1 MSQADTEKNL
11 TRYLPNRRRVIL
23 DVVLMLVFA
32 GLAGPLIGPFVL
44 GFVNPTQAW
53 GAAGPGVYT
62 AGNVITWGLAFIM
75 IEAILYTGWLVS
87 RIRKGRDEAKSSSW
101 ELH

>member
-11 TRYLPNRRRVIL
+11 TRYLPNRRRMIL

-44 GFVNPTQAW
+44 SFVNPAQSW
-53 GAAGPGVYT
+53 GAAGAGNYT
-62 AGNVITWGLAFIM
+62 AGNIAVWGLAFIM
-75 IEAILYTGWLVS
+75 VEAILYTGWLVS
-87 RIRKGRDEAKSSSW
+87 RIRKGRDEANSSSW